1 MNPTPKKSPL
11 RRIVA
16 WFLLFSVAFVVVLA
30 VALWNLLTP
39 SRSVRV
45 ARDAL
50 AGGTARSTVVQFD
63 AGYVST
69 WWIRQGI
76 GIARGLPEEARLAV
90 ATLRGASVGVY
101 HLAPAVEEMGSEG
114 ENADLSDADESLAA
128 LGYVR
133 TVDVRSAR
141 GERVA
146 VWLAC
151 PESGG
156 RLKACVAVRKD
167 KELVVVSAELDG
179 ESLCT
184 LVDLASDEQR
194 VSQVRFCSF

>member
-1 MNPTPKKSPL
+1 MSTASKPSLL
-11 RRIVA
+11 RRLFP
-16 WFLLFSVAFVVVLA
+16 WCLLFCAAFVLVLA
-30 VALWNLLTP
+30 AALWNLLTP

-45 ARDAL
+45 AREAL
-50 AGGTARSTVVQFD
+50 GGGATRSTVVQFD

-69 WWIRQGI
+69 WWIRQGVSL
-76 GIARGLPEEARLAV
+76 ARGLPEEARLAV
-90 ATLRGASVGVY
+90 SSLRGASVGVY
-101 HLAPAVEEMGSEG
+101 HLGPTTLESPSSPVSFAE
-114 ENADLSDADESLAA
+114 ADEALAG

-133 TVDVRSAR
+133 TVNVRGAR

-156 RLKACVAVRKD
+156 RVKACVAVRKE

-179 ESLCT
+179 ESLST
-184 LVDLASDEQR
+184 LIDHASDAQR
-194 VSQVRFCSF
+194 VSRVRFCNF